1 MCNGILVKG
10 MRVLAE
16 CVLKA
21 ARECKRITHCVL
33 DTPFPPSVF
42 KKFVS
47 LRIRL
52 LRISCARTSYN
63 LLSSF
68 AEITT
73 RRTLQ
78 GIYEHIVLAEKR
90 HNLVMFCESDC
101 RMFSGRAISLLLLLL
116 VNRIN
121 GENDSPNLFVG
132 LPSGSV
138 SSKEG

>member
-1 MCNGILVKG
+1 MK
-10 MRVLAE
+10 
-16 CVLKA
+16 
-21 ARECKRITHCVL
+21 THCVL

-101 RMFSGRAISLLLLLL
+101 VWRLREVLKQDVFWESDIFTIATISKQ
-116 VNRIN
+116 N
-121 GENDSPNLFVG
+121 
-132 LPSGSV
+132 
-138 SSKEG
+138 